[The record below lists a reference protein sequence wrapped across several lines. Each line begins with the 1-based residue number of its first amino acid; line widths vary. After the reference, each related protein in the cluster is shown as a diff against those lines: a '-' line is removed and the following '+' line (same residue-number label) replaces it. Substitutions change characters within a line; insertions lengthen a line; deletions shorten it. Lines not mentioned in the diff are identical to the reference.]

1 MRTKTIDEQFIDL
14 TTEEPGP
21 DRTRRI
27 KLFAE
32 FYWNQLSEKHRIA
45 YRKSNIDPFPNII
58 SEHDWLNS
66 ESAYNVGMAKQDRLM
81 IDF

>member
-1 MRTKTIDEQFIDL
+1 MTTKTIDEQFIDL
-14 TTEEPGP
+14 TSEEPGP

-45 YRKSNIDPFPNII
+45 YRKSNINPFPDVIT
-58 SEHDWLNS
+58 EYDWLQG
-66 ESAYNVGMAKQDRLM
+66 EVAYDMGMARQDRLM
-81 IDF
+81 MDF